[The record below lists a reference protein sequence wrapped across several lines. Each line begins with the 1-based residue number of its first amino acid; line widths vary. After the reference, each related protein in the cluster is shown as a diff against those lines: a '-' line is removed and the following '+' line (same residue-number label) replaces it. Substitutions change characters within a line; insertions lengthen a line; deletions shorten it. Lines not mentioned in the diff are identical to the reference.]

1 MIFNLSFQMF
11 THLNMY
17 LGHSFVGF
25 RRERV
30 SVRAVHKRRHVQESD
45 WRVRVRGL
53 LRRLDGTAL

>member
-1 MIFNLSFQMF
+1 MF

-17 LGHSFVGF
+17 LGHCIVGF

-30 SVRAVHKRRHVQESD
+30 SVRAVHQRRHVQESD